1 VLIDREYKMALVID
15 IAVPLTHNL
24 PVTEAHKI
32 IKYENLALEIKNI
45 WKLNVYIHTLVIFGK
60 SVVTKNSLKYLEN
73 IGLTKHSLRV
83 GQKAVLLQPSHIVRK
98 FLVHAP

>member
-1 VLIDREYKMALVID
+1 MALVID

-24 PVTEAHKI
+24 PITEAQKI

-45 WKLNVYIHTLVIFGK
+45 WKLNNVSIHTLVILGK
-60 SVVTKNSLKYLEN
+60 RVVTKNSLKYLEN

-83 GQKAVLLQPSHIVRK
+83 GQKTVLLQTHHTVSK
-98 FLVHAP
+98 FLV